1 MKREKVEEAEDA
13 LEDRKQSAP
22 SFPVFLTLLSL
33 VLEKVENKKT
43 AGKSIHFLWKR
54 NANVSMASVE
64 TETVMD
70 HLNKDTQR
78 MALVSQ
84 T

>member
-43 AGKSIHFLWKR
+43 AGKSITFLWKR